1 MQKYWSIF
9 GFFKGHWVI
18 FVHLGRGSIT
28 GQKKDM
34 SNNDMYFFDVSKNDV
49 SFVDMSILDE
59 VKKWYI
65 PDYKDIYEF
74 DVCYNHRKF

>member
-1 MQKYWSIF
+1 MP
-9 GFFKGHWVI
+9 
-18 FVHLGRGSIT
+18 
-28 GQKKDM
+28 KKDM
-34 SNNDMYFFDVSKNDV
+34 SKNDVSKNDV
-49 SFVDMSILDE
+49 SFLEMSILDE